1 MKKSA
6 TATTD
11 KSCVAQ
17 SSVNVDT
24 DRDEL
29 GEDPNIELDYSV
41 NLDDEIDEND
51 SQVREPCK
59 DVYSELNK
67 STSLDMTEEPDKD
80 TRNVIDLS
88 SGRIIRKQTRPDRV
102 WAPKKPKLDDKE
114 NVIATRSVR
123 DDSENTD
130 SISESQ
136 QKVTDDKSEPIP
148 ESGNHDPA

>member
-6 TATTD
+6 TAIAD

-17 SSVNVDT
+17 SSVSVET
-24 DRDEL
+24 DRNEL

-41 NLDDEIDEND
+41 NLDDERDEND

-67 STSLDMTEEPDKD
+67 SARLGMTEEPDKD
-80 TRNVIDLS
+80 TRNVCDLS
-88 SGRIIRKQTRPDRV
+88 SGRKIRRQTRQDRV
-102 WAPKKPKLDDKE
+102 WTPKKPKLDYKE
-114 NVIATRSVR
+114 NVIAIRSVR

-136 QKVTDDKSEPIP
+136 QEIIDEKSEPIP
-148 ESGNHDPA
+148 ESGKS